1 MKLLVA
7 RHNQEVR
14 GRIGRCQLL
23 DIQIDRRPPPGE
35 PHRVGKDVVDLLR
48 GRLQPPVREKRVLGC
63 HQSLRFAGSSSSS
76 LGRSMRCR
84 ERMISMSF
92 LRPLGGPIMIAPT
105 SLSFLKNSLR

>member
-1 MKLLVA
+1 HHTANTVC
-7 RHNQEVR
+7 RSGR
-14 GRIGRCQLL
+14 GKLL
-23 DIQIDRRPPPGE
+23 DIHINRRPPTGE
-35 PHRVGKDVVDLLR
+35 PHRVGKDVEDLFR
-48 GRLQPPVREKRVLGC
+48 GRLQPTVREKRVLGC